1 MTEIL
6 LIVEISVAGISVAES
21 PIVEIDMSRTD
32 TDNAT
37 LVSSITPPQ
46 DRSYNNY
53 NIFES

>member
-1 MTEIL
+1 MMEIL

-37 LVSSITPPQ
+37 LVSSITPQ
-46 DRSYNNY
+46 DRPYTND
-53 NIFES
+53 NIRGS